1 MLFTYEESKV
11 VQVLHEYEK
20 LKFEGGAL
28 RVSGQIVAFSIG
40 EVIGDTLIVHI
51 EKARKEV
58 AGVYEAINQFYSAQM
73 VEKHPEVKYINREDD
88 AGDAGLREA
97 KLSYNPETILKK
109 YNIALNEYAL

>member
-58 AGVYEAINQFYSAQM
+58 AGVYEAINHSIRR
-73 VEKHPEVKYINREDD
+73 KWPKNTP
-88 AGDAGLREA
+88 
-97 KLSYNPETILKK
+97 K
-109 YNIALNEYAL
+109 